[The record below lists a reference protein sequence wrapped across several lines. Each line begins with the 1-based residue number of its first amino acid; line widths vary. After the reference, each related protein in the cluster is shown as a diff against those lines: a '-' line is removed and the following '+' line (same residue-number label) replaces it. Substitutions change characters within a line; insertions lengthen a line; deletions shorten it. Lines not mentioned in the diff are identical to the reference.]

1 MVGNPVKF
9 VYVTTGGVV
18 PAEMRD
24 NADTIYFLEET
35 KEIKVGT
42 TVLANVDA
50 DAVSTSDLADILEAY
65 TIKSIVIS
73 GSGDT
78 VNNVSFDATSGQ
90 ITMTKGA
97 FPSLAKGADPTPA
110 TASLAPGDTFEVEI
124 STSVS
129 GHTITDNKKQYTLPA
144 YTGGQGVTVSGTTI
158 SLPQAFSDYLVTHT
172 FATPVISAFT
182 VTGLGSSAEI
192 GTSVSV
198 TGFTHAETN
207 IENISGTLT
216 LKKGSTTLKTGIS
229 PSSVSAT
236 IALDSAETVTRTT
249 AGTETF
255 TLSGLDTLGGTISK
269 SQSKTFYVPKFLG
282 YNAATSVTANDVL
295 NMSKGQ
301 MMPSTITLPS
311 TAYIYFV
318 TDGTISTV
326 KDADTGFGVPLETP
340 VNLSVSINGV
350 PVTYHVYRT
359 SDSIL
364 AGTYHFNIS

>member
-50 DAVSTSDLADILEAY
+50 DAVSTSDLAGILEAY

-110 TASLAPGDTFEVEI
+110 TASLAPCDTFEVEI

-144 YTGGQGVTVSGTTI
+144 YTGGQGVTVSG
-158 SLPQAFSDYLVTHT
+158 Q
-172 FATPVISAFT
+172 
-182 VTGLGSSAEI
+182 E
-192 GTSVSV
+192 
-198 TGFTHAETN
+198 
-207 IENISGTLT
+207 
-216 LKKGSTTLKTGIS
+216 
-229 PSSVSAT
+229 
-236 IALDSAETVTRTT
+236 
-249 AGTETF
+249 
-255 TLSGLDTLGGTISK
+255 
-269 SQSKTFYVPKFLG
+269 FLR
-282 YNAATSVTANDVL
+282 VL
-295 NMSKGQ
+295 
-301 MMPSTITLPS
+301 
-311 TAYIYFV
+311 
-318 TDGTISTV
+318 
-326 KDADTGFGVPLETP
+326 
-340 VNLSVSINGV
+340 
-350 PVTYHVYRT
+350 
-359 SDSIL
+359 
-364 AGTYHFNIS
+364 